1 MTKEPN
7 AIETKNQ
14 MNCRTCSF
22 EGRCRFVKD
31 IHYSYRKNMICRYY
45 SNPEKGCYTTKAD
58 ERKVT

>member
-1 MTKEPN
+1 MTHEPN
-7 AIETKNQ
+7 AIENKNN

-31 IHYSYRKNMICRYY
+31 VHYNYRKNMICRWYC
-45 SNPEKGCYTTKAD
+45 NPEKGCFDESA